1 MAAYV
6 PVPWVSPLLYGAVLL
21 GGLYYLAADLGDG
34 PGLLSWHTAG
44 FVAAL
49 AALAATEVAGRRRS
63 LPPVPLLLAQCVLTV
78 AVVGLDASELSRV
91 LFVLLPF
98 TAYFALG
105 RTAALVLGALCLAGP
120 LTFRLLATRDWYRD
134 MEYVSDLLMLGV
146 GLVLAISM
154 AAVAVGEQRARREVQ
169 EYAARVAELSAAT
182 ERNRLARDI
191 HDSLGHHLTAISVQ
205 LEIASEF
212 AALDPHAAG
221 RAMTEARQSVR
232 LALGDVRQSV
242 RALREEAARPALST
256 ALAGWVRQGGAGPR
270 VSVAVTGEEDGYG
283 TAALTALHR
292 AAQEGLT
299 NALRHARA
307 SQVSVDLR
315 LAEDGARLTVA
326 DDGRGFAPAETT
338 AGFGLTGM
346 RERVHLVAGSVDID
360 SAPGRGTRLTVLVP
374 RGGGDER

>member
-34 PGLLSWHTAG
+34 PGLLSWRTAG

-49 AALAATEVAGRRRS
+49 AALAAVEAAGRRRS
-63 LPPVPLLLAQCVLTV
+63 LPPVPPLLAQCVLTG
-78 AVVGLDASELSRV
+78 AVVVLDASELSRA

-105 RTAALVLGALCLAGP
+105 RTAALALGALCLAGP
-120 LTFRLLATRDWYRD
+120 LTGHLLTTPDWYRD
-134 MEYVSDLLMLGV
+134 TEYVSDLLMLTV

-212 AALDPHAAG
+212 AVLDPHAAG
-221 RAMTEARQSVR
+221 RAMTEARQSVK

-242 RALREEAARPALST
+242 RALREEAARPALTT
-256 ALAGWVRQGGAGPR
+256 ALTGWAREGGAGPR

-326 DDGRGFAPAETT
+326 DDGRGFTPAETT
-338 AGFGLTGM
+338 TGFGLTGM

-360 SAPGRGTRLTVLVP
+360 SAPGHGTRLTVLVP
-374 RGGGDER
+374 RGGDER